1 MLTRLRLENFKSWK
15 DTGDIDLKPITGFF
29 GPNSSGKTSLFQA
42 LLLMKQTDE
51 SPNRGIMFHF
61 GDETTPVNLGD
72 FESII
77 HRHDAQ
83 HTLKFSLGWKSKRE
97 IRIPDTYG
105 QSVVAN
111 GDDVAFEVELK
122 QFSMGSRKSMELEE
136 MAYRIA
142 GRQFGLR
149 RLPRWM
155 EYELYARGSDIDFS
169 RVTEGDSIYFGHP
182 IKFHHFPYGWYGQGR
197 DLLFDLQHGLTLL
210 LRDLHYLGPLR
221 AHPNRTYSR
230 SGARPI
236 DMGPSGESTVDA
248 LLLSK
253 ELDTR
258 ITVLEHP
265 QDAVHPYHSPFDEHI
280 ARWLGRLGLAHSF
293 WIEELAEGRQIF
305 EVKVRKSPDSAA
317 TLLTDIGFGVSQV
330 LPVLVQCFYA
340 NHGSTVILEQPDIH
354 LHPAAQAGLADL
366 FIAAKKSPGVQILFE
381 SHSEHLLRRLQR
393 RIAEEKIPQEDVAL
407 YFCSSN
413 PDGSSSLSRLEVDE
427 FGLISNWPRDFF
439 GDQFGE
445 IAAMSEAALKRQGR
459 SE

>member
-51 SPNRGIMFHF
+51 SPDRGNLFHF

-72 FESII
+72 FDSII
-77 HRHDAQ
+77 HGHDTDR
-83 HTLKFSLGWKSKRE
+83 TLKLSLGWKTKKE
-97 IRIPDTYG
+97 IRIPDHYAH
-105 QSVVAN
+105 SVIAF
-111 GDDVAFEVELK
+111 GDDLGFEVELR
-122 QFSMGSRKSMELEE
+122 QESIGPGKSMVLEK
-136 MAYRIA
+136 MTYRIA
-142 GRQFGLR
+142 GRQFGMR
-149 RLPRWM
+149 RLPGRM
-155 EYELYARGSDIDFS
+155 AYDLFARGSDIDFS
-169 RVTEGDSIYFGHP
+169 GVTESADRFTRRP
-182 IKFHHFPYGWYGQGR
+182 TKFHHFPYGWYGQGR
-197 DLLFDLQHGLTLL
+197 DLLLDLQLGLTLL
-210 LRDLHYLGPLR
+210 LRSLHYLGPLR
-221 AHPNRTYSR
+221 VHPNRTYFR
-230 SGARPI
+230 SGARPN

-248 LLLSK
+248 LLSSK
-253 ELDTR
+253 ELDER
-258 ITVLEHP
+258 ITVLELP
-265 QDAVHPYHSPFDEHI
+265 QDAVHPYHSPFEEHI
-280 ARWLGRLGLAHSF
+280 ARWLERLKLAHNF
-293 WIEELAEGRQIF
+293 WVEELAEGRQIF
-305 EVKVRKSPDSAA
+305 EVKIRKSPDSAA

-340 NHGSTVILEQPDIH
+340 LHDSTLILEQPDIH

-393 RIAEEKIPQEDVAL
+393 RIAEESIPQEDVAL

-413 PDGSSSLSRLEVDE
+413 PDGSSSLSRLQVDE
-427 FGLISNWPRDFF
+427 FGNIANWPEDFF